1 LYLFLSMFSNK
12 RMPLFINF
20 PDLSGKDISTSLAN
34 LKTIPRIIRAFA
46 YYADPDNFFNKP
58 SSCEKGNTT

>member
-1 LYLFLSMFSNK
+1 
-12 RMPLFINF
+12 MPLFINF